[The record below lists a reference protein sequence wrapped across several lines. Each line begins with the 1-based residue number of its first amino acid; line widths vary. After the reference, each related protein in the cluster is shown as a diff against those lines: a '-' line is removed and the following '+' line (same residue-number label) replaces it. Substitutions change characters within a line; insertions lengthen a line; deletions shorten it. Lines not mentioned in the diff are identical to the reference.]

1 MDNYYPHLWEC
12 TMLDDTQR
20 VYMLAIGADIGS
32 LSDEEKRV
40 LDDCDY
46 YLKDKKIKQLTRI
59 KTEAYRDFERLRDLP
74 NMPDEAI
81 EILKEWT
88 TRPGDEDYDELDDD
102 ELDDDELEE

>member
-1 MDNYYPHLWEC
+1 MNNYYPHLWEC

-20 VYMLAIGADIGS
+20 VYMLAMDADIGS
-32 LSDEEKRV
+32 LSDEEKWV

-59 KTEAYRDFERLRDLP
+59 KAEAYRDFERLRDLP

-81 EILKEWT
+81 KILKEWT
-88 TRPGDEDYDELDDD
+88 TRPGDEDDEFD
-102 ELDDDELEE
+102 EFEE